1 MPELLISAT
10 SFQADRAD
18 IYAIRRAVFVVEQSV
33 PEDIEIDDHD
43 TDAHHVLAFVDG
55 TPAGTGRIT
64 NDGRIGRMAVLAAY
78 RRQGIGR
85 RILENLITIGRGRG
99 LGQLVLSSQ
108 CQAVPFYEQSGFIT
122 TGPIYTEAGI
132 DHQWM
137 ELSVS
142 PTVANGSG
150 KRHK

>member
-18 IYAIRRAVFVVEQSV
+18 IYTKRRAVFVV
-33 PEDIEIDDHD
+33 
-43 TDAHHVLAFVDG
+43 
-55 TPAGTGRIT
+55 
-64 NDGRIGRMAVLAAY
+64 
-78 RRQGIGR
+78 
-85 RILENLITIGRGRG
+85 
-99 LGQLVLSSQ
+99 
-108 CQAVPFYEQSGFIT
+108 EQSGFIT